1 MGGET
6 EDIRPKGLLLLFTS
20 FKLLNILPD
29 AEFRHV
35 INAMKDYVES
45 GAEPE
50 GLSDIELLAF
60 ESQRK
65 AMDDNIEFYRHT
77 VLVNRENGRK
87 GGRPRKPKETDGF
100 SKETEKTDGFSK
112 ETEKTDGFSEKPMAT
127 HGEPTETHSPP
138 ILKIKDYSDTNVSDI
153 PTTAT
158 TAEHDLDADLAKIAS
173 HFQEVFGDL
182 PPSVCYK
189 VKSWRETFSTEMILL
204 AIDRAAE
211 AGKRN
216 WTYVEGTLRG
226 WKRDGITNPA
236 GVAAS
241 DEQWKSRQQQGGRSG
256 NTRKPTESTRDQLSR
271 VLGNIGKERG
281 LEK

>member
-45 GAEPE
+45 GSEPE

-100 SKETEKTDGFSK
+100 S
-112 ETEKTDGFSEKPMAT
+112 EKPMAT
-127 HGEPTETHSPP
+127 HGKPTETHSPP

-153 PTTAT
+153 STTAT
-158 TAEHDLDADLAKIAS
+158 TAENDLDADLAKIAS

-211 AGKRN
+211 AGKLN
-216 WTYVEGTLRG
+216 WTYVDGTLRG
-226 WKRDGITNPA
+226 WKRDGIKNPA

-241 DEQWKSRQQQGGRSG
+241 DERWQSRQQQGNRAG
-256 NTRKPTESTRDQLSR
+256 NARKPAEDVGSQLDR
-271 VLGNIGKERG
+271 VLAKMDKERG
-281 LEK
+281 FE

>member
-45 GAEPE
+45 GTEPE

-87 GGRPRKPKETDGF
+87 GGRPRKPKE
-100 SKETEKTDGFSK
+100 
-112 ETEKTDGFSEKPMAT
+112 TDGFSEKPMAT

-182 PPSVCYK
+182 PPSVYYK

-216 WTYVEGTLRG
+216 WTYVDGTLRG
-226 WKRDGITNPA
+226 WKRDGIKNPA

-241 DEQWKSRQQQGGRSG
+241 DERWQSRQQQGNRAG
-256 NTRKPTESTRDQLSR
+256 NARKPAEDVGSQLDR
-271 VLGNIGKERG
+271 VLAKMDKERG
-281 LEK
+281 FE

>member
-100 SKETEKTDGFSK
+100 SKETEKPMGFLK
-112 ETEKTDGFSEKPMAT
+112 NPWQPM
-127 HGEPTETHSPP
+127 G
-138 ILKIKDYSDTNVSDI
+138 
-153 PTTAT
+153 
-158 TAEHDLDADLAKIAS
+158 
-173 HFQEVFGDL
+173 
-182 PPSVCYK
+182 
-189 VKSWRETFSTEMILL
+189 
-204 AIDRAAE
+204 
-211 AGKRN
+211 
-216 WTYVEGTLRG
+216 
-226 WKRDGITNPA
+226 NP
-236 GVAAS
+236 
-241 DEQWKSRQQQGGRSG
+241 
-256 NTRKPTESTRDQLSR
+256 RKPIAPQY
-271 VLGNIGKERG
+271 
-281 LEK
+281 

>member
-1 MGGET
+1 MADEI
-6 EDIRPKGLLLLFTS
+6 ESIRPKGLLILFTS
-20 FKLLNILPD
+20 FKLLNILD
-29 AEFRHV
+29 DKSFRHV
-35 INAMKDYVES
+35 IAAMAAYVEN
-45 GAEPE
+45 GTEPE
-50 GLSDIELLAF
+50 GLEPIEQVAF

-87 GGRPRKPKETDGF
+87 GGRPKKPKETDGF
-100 SKETEKTDGFSK
+100 SE
-112 ETEKTDGFSEKPMAT
+112 ETEKTDGFSEKPTET
-127 HGEPTETHSPP
+127 HWEPAETHSPP
-138 ILKIKDYSDTNVSDI
+138 ILKIKNYSDTKVSDI
-153 PTTAT
+153 TTTTAV
-158 TAEHDLDADLAKIAS
+158 EHDLDADLSKIAQ

-182 PPSVCYK
+182 PPSVGYK
-189 VKSWRETFSTEMILL
+189 IKSWGETFSTEMILL

-271 VLGNIGKERG
+271 VLGNIDKERG

>member
-6 EDIRPKGLLLLFTS
+6 EDVRPKGLLLLFTS

-45 GAEPE
+45 GSEPE

-100 SKETEKTDGFSK
+100 SKEI
-112 ETEKTDGFSEKPMAT
+112 EKTDGFSEKPMAT

-158 TAEHDLDADLAKIAS
+158 TAEHDLDADLSKIAS

-182 PPSVCYK
+182 PPSVYYK

-216 WTYVEGTLRG
+216 WTYVDGTLRG
-226 WKRDGITNPA
+226 WKRDGIKNPA

-241 DEQWKSRQQQGGRSG
+241 DERWQSRQQQGNRAG
-256 NTRKPTESTRDQLSR
+256 NARKPAEDVGSQLDR
-271 VLGNIGKERG
+271 VLAKMDKERG
-281 LEK
+281 FEP

>member
-45 GAEPE
+45 GTEPE

-100 SKETEKTDGFSK
+100 SKETEKTDGFS
-112 ETEKTDGFSEKPMAT
+112 EKPMAT

-138 ILKIKDYSDTNVSDI
+138 ILKIKDYSDTNVSD
-153 PTTAT
+153 TVVVVKGNSVD
-158 TAEHDLDADLAKIAS
+158 EDLAKIVR
-173 HFQEVFGDL
+173 HYQEVAGDFPRSAL
-182 PPSVCYK
+182 ERLQ
-189 VKSWRETFSTEMILL
+189 SWRQTFSTEMILL

-211 AGKRN
+211 ANKRSWAYVNGILTN
-216 WTYVEGTLRG
+216 WQ
-226 WKRDGITNPA
+226 RDKVTTPG
-236 GVAAS
+236 GVAAL
-241 DEQWKSRQQQGGRSG
+241 DEQHQSRQQQGNRAG
-256 NTRKPTESTRDQLSR
+256 NARKPAEDVGSQLDR
-271 VLGNIGKERG
+271 VLAKMDKERG
-281 LEK
+281 FE

>member
-100 SKETEKTDGFSK
+100 SKETEKTDGFS
-112 ETEKTDGFSEKPMAT
+112 EKPMA
-127 HGEPTETHSPP
+127 THSPP

-182 PPSVCYK
+182 PPSVYYK
-189 VKSWRETFSTEMILL
+189 VKSWREKFSTEMILL

-216 WTYVEGTLRG
+216 WTYVDGTLRG
-226 WKRDGITNPA
+226 WKRDGIKNPA
-236 GVAAS
+236 SVAAS
-241 DEQWKSRQQQGGRSG
+241 DEQWQSRKQQGNRAG
-256 NTRKPTESTRDQLSR
+256 NARKPAEDVGSQLDR
-271 VLGNIGKERG
+271 VLAKMDKERG
-281 LEK
+281 FEP

>member
-100 SKETEKTDGFSK
+100 S
-112 ETEKTDGFSEKPMAT
+112 EKPMAT
-127 HGEPTETHSPP
+127 HGEPTETNSPP

-153 PTTAT
+153 STTAT
-158 TAEHDLDADLAKIAS
+158 TAENDLDADLAKIAS

-189 VKSWRETFSTEMILL
+189 VKSWREMFSTEMILL

-216 WTYVEGTLRG
+216 WTYVDGTLRG
-226 WKRDGITNPA
+226 WKRDGIKNPA

-241 DEQWKSRQQQGGRSG
+241 DERWQSRQQQGNRAG
-256 NTRKPTESTRDQLSR
+256 NARKPAEDVGSQLDR
-271 VLGNIGKERG
+271 VLAKMDKERG
-281 LEK
+281 FE

>member
-45 GAEPE
+45 GYEPE

-100 SKETEKTDGFSK
+100 SKETK
-112 ETEKTDGFSEKPMAT
+112 KTDGFSEKPMAT

-153 PTTAT
+153 STTAT
-158 TAEHDLDADLAKIAS
+158 TAENDLDADLAKIAS

-216 WTYVEGTLRG
+216 WTYVDGTLRG
-226 WKRDGITNPA
+226 WKRDGIKNPA

-241 DEQWKSRQQQGGRSG
+241 DEQWQSRQQQGNRAG
-256 NTRKPTESTRDQLSR
+256 NARKPAEDVGSQLDR
-271 VLGNIGKERG
+271 VLAKMDKERG
-281 LEK
+281 FE

>member
-100 SKETEKTDGFSK
+100 SKETEKTDGFS
-112 ETEKTDGFSEKPMAT
+112 EKPMAT

-182 PPSVCYK
+182 PPPSVYYK

-216 WTYVEGTLRG
+216 WTYVDGTLRG
-226 WKRDGITNPA
+226 WKRDGIKNPA

-241 DEQWKSRQQQGGRSG
+241 DEQWQSRQQQGNRAG
-256 NTRKPTESTRDQLSR
+256 NARKPAEDVGSQLDR
-271 VLGNIGKERG
+271 VLAKMDKERG
-281 LEK
+281 FEP

>member
-100 SKETEKTDGFSK
+100 S
-112 ETEKTDGFSEKPMAT
+112 EKPMAT

-138 ILKIKDYSDTNVSDI
+138 ILKIKDYSDTNVSDDVVVVKGNSVD
-153 PTTAT
+153 
-158 TAEHDLDADLAKIAS
+158 EDLARIVQ
-173 HFQEVFGDL
+173 HYQEVVGNFPRSAL
-182 PPSVCYK
+182 EK
-189 VKSWRETFSTEMILL
+189 LQSWRQMFTTEMILL

-211 AGKRN
+211 ANRLSWAYINGILMN
-216 WTYVEGTLRG
+216 WH
-226 WKRDGITNPA
+226 RDNVHTPG
-236 GVAAS
+236 GVAAI
-241 DEQWKSRQQQGGRSG
+241 DEQHQSRQQQGNRAG
-256 NTRKPTESTRDQLSR
+256 NARKPAEDVGSQLDR
-271 VLGNIGKERG
+271 VLAKMDKERG
-281 LEK
+281 FEP

>member
-100 SKETEKTDGFSK
+100 SKETEKTDW
-112 ETEKTDGFSEKPMAT
+112 FSEKPMAT

-153 PTTAT
+153 PTVVVKQSG
-158 TAEHDLDADLAKIAS
+158 ADSELAQIVQRYESSIGMFPRSALEKL
-173 HFQEVFGDL
+173 QGWREVF
-182 PPSVCYK
+182 SA
-189 VKSWRETFSTEMILL
+189 EMILL
-204 AIDRAAE
+204 AIDKAAE
-211 AGKRN
+211 VGRRSWNYVDGILRN
-216 WTYVEGTLRG
+216 WKHEGIRTPG
-226 WKRDGITNPA
+226 DA
-236 GVAAS
+236 AAS
-241 DEQWKSRQQQGGRSG
+241 DERWQSRPQQGNRAG
-256 NTRKPTESTRDQLSR
+256 NARKPAEDVGSQLDR
-271 VLGNIGKERG
+271 VLAKMDKERG
-281 LEK
+281 FEP

>member
-87 GGRPRKPKETDGF
+87 GGRPRKP
-100 SKETEKTDGFSK
+100 
-112 ETEKTDGFSEKPMAT
+112 EKTDGFSEKPIAT

-153 PTTAT
+153 PTAAT

-182 PPSVCYK
+182 PPSVYYK

-216 WTYVEGTLRG
+216 WTYVDGTLRG
-226 WKRDGITNPA
+226 WKRDGIKNPA

-241 DEQWKSRQQQGGRSG
+241 DERWQSRQQQGNRAG
-256 NTRKPTESTRDQLSR
+256 NARKPAEDVGSQLDR
-271 VLGNIGKERG
+271 VLAKMDKERG
-281 LEK
+281 FEP

>member
-6 EDIRPKGLLLLFTS
+6 EDIRPKGL
-20 FKLLNILPD
+20 LLNILPD

-45 GAEPE
+45 GSEPE

-100 SKETEKTDGFSK
+100 FR
-112 ETEKTDGFSEKPMAT
+112 KPMAT
-127 HGEPTETHSPP
+127 HGEPTETNSPP

-153 PTTAT
+153 STTAT
-158 TAEHDLDADLAKIAS
+158 TAENDLDADLAKIAS

-216 WTYVEGTLRG
+216 WTYVDGTLRG
-226 WKRDGITNPA
+226 WKRDGIKNPA

-241 DEQWKSRQQQGGRSG
+241 DEQWQSRQQQGNRAG
-256 NTRKPTESTRDQLSR
+256 NARKPAEDVGSQLDR
-271 VLGNIGKERG
+271 VLVKMDKERG
-281 LEK
+281 FE

>member
-87 GGRPRKPKETDGF
+87 GGRPRKPKETDEF
-100 SKETEKTDGFSK
+100 SKETKKTDGFSK
-112 ETEKTDGFSEKPMAT
+112 ETKKTDGFSEKPMAT

-153 PTTAT
+153 STTAT
-158 TAEHDLDADLAKIAS
+158 TAENDLDADLAKIAS

-189 VKSWRETFSTEMILL
+189 VKSWMETFSTEMILL

-216 WTYVEGTLRG
+216 WTYVDGTLRG
-226 WKRDGITNPA
+226 WKRDGIKNPA

-241 DEQWKSRQQQGGRSG
+241 DEQWQSRQQQGNRAG
-256 NTRKPTESTRDQLSR
+256 NARKPAEDVGSQLDR
-271 VLGNIGKERG
+271 VLAKMDKERG
-281 LEK
+281 FE

>member
-45 GAEPE
+45 GSEPE

-100 SKETEKTDGFSK
+100 S
-112 ETEKTDGFSEKPMAT
+112 EKPMAT

-153 PTTAT
+153 STTAT
-158 TAEHDLDADLAKIAS
+158 TAENDLDADLAKIAS

-216 WTYVEGTLRG
+216 WTYVDGTLRG
-226 WKRDGITNPA
+226 WKRDGIKNPA

-241 DEQWKSRQQQGGRSG
+241 DEQWQSCQQQGNRAG
-256 NTRKPTESTRDQLSR
+256 NARKPAEDVGSQLDR
-271 VLGNIGKERG
+271 VLAKMDKERG
-281 LEK
+281 FE

>member
-35 INAMKDYVES
+35 INAMKDYVEG

-100 SKETEKTDGFSK
+100 S
-112 ETEKTDGFSEKPMAT
+112 EKPMAT

-158 TAEHDLDADLAKIAS
+158 TAERDLDADLAKIAS

-182 PPSVCYK
+182 PPSVYYK
-189 VKSWRETFSTEMILL
+189 VKSWKETFSTEMILL

-216 WTYVEGTLRG
+216 WTYVDGTLRG
-226 WKRDGITNPA
+226 WKRDGIKNPA

-241 DEQWKSRQQQGGRSG
+241 DERWQSRQQQGNRAG
-256 NTRKPTESTRDQLSR
+256 NARKPAEDVGSQLDR
-271 VLGNIGKERG
+271 VLVKMDKERG
-281 LEK
+281 FE

>member
-45 GAEPE
+45 GTEPE

-100 SKETEKTDGFSK
+100 SKETEKTDGFS
-112 ETEKTDGFSEKPMAT
+112 EKPMAT

-158 TAEHDLDADLAKIAS
+158 TATTAEHDLDADLSKIAS

-182 PPSVCYK
+182 PPSVYYK

-216 WTYVEGTLRG
+216 WTYVDGTLRG
-226 WKRDGITNPA
+226 WKRDGIKNHA

-241 DEQWKSRQQQGGRSG
+241 DERWQSRQQQGNRAG
-256 NTRKPTESTRDQLSR
+256 NTRKPAEDVGSQLDR
-271 VLGNIGKERG
+271 VLAKMDKERG
-281 LEK
+281 FE

>member
-100 SKETEKTDGFSK
+100 SA
-112 ETEKTDGFSEKPMAT
+112 KPMA
-127 HGEPTETHSPP
+127 THSPP
-138 ILKIKDYSDTNVSDI
+138 ILKIKDYSDTNVLDI
-153 PTTAT
+153 STVVVKQNG
-158 TAEHDLDADLAKIAS
+158 ADSELAQIVQRYESSIGMFPRSALEKL
-173 HFQEVFGDL
+173 QGWREVF
-182 PPSVCYK
+182 SV
-189 VKSWRETFSTEMILL
+189 EMILL
-204 AIDRAAE
+204 AIDKAAE
-211 AGKRN
+211 ASRRSWNYVDGILRN
-216 WTYVEGTLRG
+216 WKHEGIRTPG
-226 WKRDGITNPA
+226 DA
-236 GVAAS
+236 AAS
-241 DEQWKSRQQQGGRSG
+241 DEQHQSRQQQGNRAG
-256 NTRKPTESTRDQLSR
+256 NAWKPAEDVGSQLDR
-271 VLGNIGKERG
+271 VLAKMDKERG
-281 LEK
+281 FE

>member
-45 GAEPE
+45 GTEPE

-65 AMDDNIEFYRHT
+65 AMDDNIELYRHT

-100 SKETEKTDGFSK
+100 SKETEKT
-112 ETEKTDGFSEKPMAT
+112 
-127 HGEPTETHSPP
+127 HGEPTETHSHP

-153 PTTAT
+153 STVVVKQSG
-158 TAEHDLDADLAKIAS
+158 ADSELAQIVQRYESSIGMFPRSALEKL
-173 HFQEVFGDL
+173 QGWREVF
-182 PPSVCYK
+182 SV
-189 VKSWRETFSTEMILL
+189 EMILL
-204 AIDRAAE
+204 AIDKAAE
-211 AGKRN
+211 ASKRSWNYVDGILRN
-216 WTYVEGTLRG
+216 WKHEGVRTPG
-226 WKRDGITNPA
+226 D
-236 GVAAS
+236 VAAS
-241 DEQWKSRQQQGGRSG
+241 DEQHQSRQQQGNRAG
-256 NTRKPTESTRDQLSR
+256 NARKPAEDVGSQLDR
-271 VLGNIGKERG
+271 VLAKMDKERG
-281 LEK
+281 FEP

>member
-100 SKETEKTDGFSK
+100 SKETEKTDGFS
-112 ETEKTDGFSEKPMAT
+112 EKPMAT

-138 ILKIKDYSDTNVSDI
+138 ILKIKDYSDTNVSDDVVVVKGNSVD
-153 PTTAT
+153 
-158 TAEHDLDADLAKIAS
+158 EDLARIVQ
-173 HFQEVFGDL
+173 HYQEVVGDFPRSAL
-182 PPSVCYK
+182 EK
-189 VKSWRETFSTEMILL
+189 LQSWRQMFTTEMILL

-211 AGKRN
+211 ANRRSLAYINGILMN
-216 WTYVEGTLRG
+216 WH
-226 WKRDGITNPA
+226 RDNVHTPG
-236 GVAAS
+236 GVAAL
-241 DEQWKSRQQQGGRSG
+241 DEQHQSRQQQGNRAG
-256 NTRKPTESTRDQLSR
+256 NARKPAEDVGSQLDR
-271 VLGNIGKERG
+271 VLAKMDKERG
-281 LEK
+281 FEP

>member
-20 FKLLNILPD
+20 FKLLNILSD
-29 AEFRHV
+29 VEFRHV

-45 GAEPE
+45 GTEPE

-100 SKETEKTDGFSK
+100 S
-112 ETEKTDGFSEKPMAT
+112 EKPMAT

-158 TAEHDLDADLAKIAS
+158 TAEHDLDADLSKIAS

-182 PPSVCYK
+182 PPSVYYK

-216 WTYVEGTLRG
+216 WTYVDGTLRG
-226 WKRDGITNPA
+226 WKRDGIKNPA

-241 DEQWKSRQQQGGRSG
+241 DERWQSRQQQGNLAG
-256 NTRKPTESTRDQLSR
+256 NARKPAEDVGSQLDR
-271 VLGNIGKERG
+271 VLAKMDKERG
-281 LEK
+281 FE